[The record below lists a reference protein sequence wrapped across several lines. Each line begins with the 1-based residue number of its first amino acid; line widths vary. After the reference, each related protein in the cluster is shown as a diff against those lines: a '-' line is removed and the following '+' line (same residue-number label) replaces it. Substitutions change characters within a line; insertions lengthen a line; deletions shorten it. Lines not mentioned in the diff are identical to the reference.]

1 MTARLTRAALIGA
14 SLCALAGAAP
24 AAAQPSSPFAG
35 QAALLPAASETA
47 AFYGKWHAQPIW
59 LRGGPD
65 SSVVAQVVSVLQ
77 RAPFDGFAAGPQL
90 AAQVQTA
97 VAQARSGKASDIA
110 AADQL
115 ISSAWV
121 QYVQAI
127 RRPTAG
133 MYYAYPIL
141 APQGRRA
148 DQILLTAAASKSLE
162 AHVRAVSNINPIYA
176 AIRDAGY
183 ADALASGKMA
193 PDPRLLANLDRA
205 RSIPGSGRVA
215 VVDIASQRLTMFENG
230 VPVDSMKV
238 IVGKSKYATPLIAS
252 YISYITL
259 NPYWDSP
266 DHLVSEAIAP
276 NVLRMGFGYLKAKGY
291 EVMADWSPTA
301 AVIPP
306 DKVDWKA
313 VAAGKVHIRVRQKPG
328 PDNFMATMKIPFVND
343 DDIYLH
349 DTPTKSL
356 FAKADR
362 ALSNGCVRLEA
373 APRFARWLLFGR
385 DPVAAA
391 PDQPEQHVKL
401 PQSVPVYLTYL
412 TAQPQGG
419 KLTYLADIYGLDK
432 ANAQVAAR

>member
-1 MTARLTRAALIGA
+1 MKVTIKLLKFATIGA
-14 SLCALAGAAP
+14 SLGALVCALP
-24 AAAQPSSPFAG
+24 VAAQP
-35 QAALLPAASETA
+35 AAPMAASEIA
-47 AFYGKWHAQPIW
+47 AFYGKWHAQSIW

-65 SSVVAQVVSVLQ
+65 SPAVAGLISILQ

-90 AAQVQTA
+90 AAQVQIA
-97 VAQARSGKASDIA
+97 AAQARSGKPGDVT

-115 ISSAWV
+115 MSNAWV

-127 RRPTAG
+127 RHPTPG

-162 AHVRAVSNINPIYA
+162 SYIRTVSNINPLYA
-176 AIRDAGY
+176 SIRDAGY
-183 ADALASGKMA
+183 AEAQARGNLT

-205 RSIPGSGRVA
+205 RSIPGTGRVA
-215 VVDIASQRLTMFENG
+215 VVDLASQRLTMFENG
-230 VPVDSMKV
+230 VPVDSMKI

-252 YISYITL
+252 YISYVTL

-266 DHLVSEAIAP
+266 DHLVKEAIAP
-276 NVLRMGFGYLKAKGY
+276 NVLRQGFGYMKAKGY
-291 EVMADWSPTA
+291 EVMADWSPNA
-301 AVIPP
+301 AVVPN
-306 DKVDWKA
+306 DKIDWKA
-313 VAAGKVHIRVRQKPG
+313 VVAGKIQIRIRQKPG
-328 PDNFMATMKIPFVND
+328 PENFMATMKIPFVND

-356 FAKADR
+356 FAQADR

-385 DPVAAA
+385 DPVAAS
-391 PDQPEQHVKL
+391 PDLPEQQVKL

-419 KLTYLADIYGLDK
+419 KLTYLTDVYGLDK
-432 ANAQVAAR
+432 LSTKVASR